1 VAVAAASLVGTL
13 QLILAKA
20 LHLHCTPEKAKA
32 TGQRPGWPVATD
44 KKMEATTVWNPGKK
58 CTNLSTLPCRFGDIY
73 ICARLWPV
81 NETDTPMATLGTV
94 KQKMLDSSILRY
106 ILYINYLRPSFA
118 LVNCIKNLFLNEML
132 DRSNPTIHIFRWRNN
147 SSFGTSTSH
156 NAIYPATLHMVRCLW
171 DIFASDK
178 KETRFPICATV
189 FIPYNR
195 LSMILF
201 FSLSFCVS
209 LGSSIQKSIKTK
221 KGEIF

>member
-58 CTNLSTLPCRFGDIY
+58 CTNLSTLPCRFGDLY

-106 ILYINYLRPSFA
+106 TLYIICVHHLLS
-118 LVNCIKNLFLNEML
+118 LILLKICSSTKCWI
-132 DRSNPTIHIFRWRNN
+132 DRTPLYTYFQ
-147 SSFGTSTSH
+147 
-156 NAIYPATLHMVRCLW
+156 M
-171 DIFASDK
+171 
-178 KETRFPICATV
+178 KE
-189 FIPYNR
+189 
-195 LSMILF
+195 
-201 FSLSFCVS
+201 
-209 LGSSIQKSIKTK
+209 
-221 KGEIF
+221 